1 MDCVT
6 TTKHVNALA
15 GRGLW
20 VAVVAT
26 GIFLGHLFL
35 LMAFLPRQITLLPKY
50 LDLNSPNPLRG
61 QNKLFN

>member
-6 TTKHVNALA
+6 MTKHVNVLA
-15 GRGLW
+15 GRGRL
-20 VAVVAT
+20 VAVIAT

-35 LMAFLPRQITLLPKY
+35 LMALLPRQITLLSKY
-50 LDLNSPNPLRG
+50 LDLNSPNRLRG